1 MSEKLDRKGMRK
13 EGQALMHRFVISV
26 RVLFNANLIKGRIS
40 VIALLHSSNLAF
52 PFGSQPKICLL
63 FSVLQAT
70 SCNLLH
76 AHTHT
81 HIFLP
86 LRLKGPGIGQH
97 SVDCFNKSSN
107 QILSELMQM

>member
-13 EGQALMHRFVISV
+13 ECQALMHRFVISV
-26 RVLFNANLIKGRIS
+26 RVLFNANLIKGRIL

-52 PFGSQPKICLL
+52 PFGSQPKICLP

-76 AHTHT
+76 AHTQTHARTHT
-81 HIFLP
+81 HIHFSPSLP
-86 LRLKGPGIGQH
+86 ERTRHWPA
-97 SVDCFNKSSN
+97 
-107 QILSELMQM
+107 